1 MSLINVYESNADGH
15 CSRPNDT
22 LAPSEL
28 NCSDYQQHRDKMRQY
43 WHRMECDNKT
53 PTSID
58 KTCCNSWCRQLA
70 SLFSQTSSWRDHCF
84 KMWGCRKNEKTRMQF
99 SIILTNTTDS
109 SYLGRIQA
117 KQCWKLN
124 FPAIKLTP
132 LSESPGKK
140 LVDIILNEVTNSP
153 GNKVT
158 KKNMERTFLTVTDLE
173 EVIGNYAQN
182 RLNQTVPEID
192 IRGEYADILVRTI
205 FHENETGVQF
215 EDDKGENYV
224 SLPVTGFDKVDLA
237 VKVAEER
244 LREDAS
250 LGQRTSLPV
259 EGSVVLCVIYK
270 DLHEVFLTGQ
280 TDSVPVDKIS
290 NILSAT
296 IWPRNNT
303 FRKDVTLRFRNLA
316 DAPNRSCVFWNT
328 LKNSWS
334 GQGCLLT
341 SRNESY
347 TECSCNHLT
356 HFAVLMQF
364 DKGTSSKVLPET
376 DEKALKI
383 LTYVGSSFSLVGITL
398 TIISYAVLTDMRGPL
413 SQIRVSLVAS
423 LGAGQMIFLTGSG
436 AVENKSACVTVAA
449 FVQYF
454 LMAAFCWMLIEAVYL
469 YLFVVKVY
477 NISDKMKVSHGF
489 SWGLPALV
497 VSTSL
502 SIAAGTGSGIKS
514 YVSEKFCWMSSPN
527 GMIWIFVVFV
537 VLIELLN
544 TLILVRVIKEMMIM
558 QHAKDKNREQI
569 RLGVRACVV
578 MIPLLGITWLF
589 GLLSPLH
596 KAFAYIFTIFNST
609 QGFLIFLLHCVR
621 NSEIRSR
628 FKRRIIRVTPTAVE
642 VTSIKR
648 ASQVHETSM
657 VILPRKIN
665 VQPRNNHESGTEI
678 FEI

>member
-1 MSLINVYESNADGH
+1 MPNSYLKVRKETLAKMFWRMIFLALMVDGH

-28 NCSDYQQHRDKMRQY
+28 NCTNCQQLRDKMRQY
-43 WHRMECDNKT
+43 WHRIVCDNKT

-58 KTCCNSWCRQLA
+58 KTCCSSWCRQLA

-84 KMWGCRKNEKTRMQF
+84 KMWGCRKNEKTRMQL

-109 SYLGRIQA
+109 SYLGRIQV
-117 KQCWKLN
+117 KKCWKLN

-140 LVDIILNEVTNSP
+140 LVDTILKEVTNSP

-192 IRGEYADILVRTI
+192 IRGEHADILVRKI

-224 SLPVTGFDKVDLA
+224 SLPVTGFDK
-237 VKVAEER
+237 
-244 LREDAS
+244 
-250 LGQRTSLPV
+250 
-259 EGSVVLCVIYK
+259 GSVVLCVIYK
-270 DLHEVFLTGQ
+270 DLHEIFLTGQ

-303 FRKDVTLRFRNLA
+303 FRKDVTLRFRNLV

-454 LMAAFCWMLIEAVYL
+454 LMAAFCWMLIEGVYL

-502 SIAAGTGSGIKS
+502 SIAAGTGPGIKS
-514 YVSEKFCWMSSPN
+514 YVSEKFCWMSSTN

-578 MIPLLGITWLF
+578 MIPLLGITWLL

-596 KAFAYIFTIFNST
+596 EAFAYIFTIFNST

-648 ASQVHETSM
+648 PSQVHETSM
-657 VILPRKIN
+657 MILPRKIN

-678 FEI
+678 FET

>member
-1 MSLINVYESNADGH
+1 
-15 CSRPNDT
+15 
-22 LAPSEL
+22 
-28 NCSDYQQHRDKMRQY
+28 
-43 WHRMECDNKT
+43 
-53 PTSID
+53 
-58 KTCCNSWCRQLA
+58 
-70 SLFSQTSSWRDHCF
+70 
-84 KMWGCRKNEKTRMQF
+84 
-99 SIILTNTTDS
+99 
-109 SYLGRIQA
+109 
-117 KQCWKLN
+117 
-124 FPAIKLTP
+124 
-132 LSESPGKK
+132 
-140 LVDIILNEVTNSP
+140 EVTNSP

-192 IRGEYADILVRTI
+192 IRGEHADILVRKI

-224 SLPVTGFDKVDLA
+224 SLPVTGFDK
-237 VKVAEER
+237 
-244 LREDAS
+244 
-250 LGQRTSLPV
+250 
-259 EGSVVLCVIYK
+259 GSVVLCVIYK
-270 DLHEVFLTGQ
+270 DLHEIFLTGQ
-280 TDSVPVDKIS
+280 TDSVPVDKIRFAKTY

-454 LMAAFCWMLIEAVYL
+454 LMAAFCWMLIEGVYL

-502 SIAAGTGSGIKS
+502 SIAAGTGPGIKS
-514 YVSEKFCWMSSPN
+514 YVSEKFCWMSSTN

-628 FKRRIIRVTPTAVE
+628 FKRRIIRVTPTAIE